1 LTELF
6 GAETPMKVIAKEFG
20 RKSGAINARL
30 AKLGLI
36 EDDYWAKRE
45 KSKKESGQRG

>member
-1 LTELF
+1 
-6 GAETPMKVIAKEFG
+6 MKTIIKEFG

-36 EDDYWAKRE
+36 EDDYWAK
-45 KSKKESGQRG
+45 KSKQRKSD